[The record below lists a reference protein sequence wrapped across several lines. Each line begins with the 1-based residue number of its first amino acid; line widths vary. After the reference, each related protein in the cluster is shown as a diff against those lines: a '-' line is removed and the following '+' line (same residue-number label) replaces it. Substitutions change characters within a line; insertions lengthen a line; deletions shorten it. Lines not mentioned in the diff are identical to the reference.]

1 MATEAEIRRQLR
13 EAEFSKYQTQAPEEQ
28 TGSQYGAPI
37 GTVAGGIAGA
47 VLGSTI
53 LPGVG
58 TVAGAGLGASLGG
71 GIGSLA
77 SMPFAMQEE
86 ERKQE
91 YAKKLQEEQRQR
103 MLAQGKLMDELA
115 KVQARRE
122 AMRRMQ
128 QQAQSAA
135 SIIA

>member
-13 EAEFSKYQTQAPEEQ
+13 EAEFSKYQTQAPEENQ
-28 TGSQYGAPI
+28 YVGMIAPTASTIGALAGIKGGPAGMAIGSGIGGA
-37 GTVAGGIAGA
+37 
-47 VLGSTI
+47 LGS
-53 LPGVG
+53 LV
-58 TVAGAGLGASLGG
+58 
-71 GIGSLA
+71 
-77 SMPFAMQEE
+77 SMPFAAQEE
-86 ERKQE
+86 ERKRE
-91 YAKKLQEEQRQR
+91 YAKKLQEEQRKR

-115 KVQARRE
+115 KIQARRE

>member
-28 TGSQYGAPI
+28 TGSQYAAPI
-37 GTVAGGIAGA
+37 GTVLGGAIGALAGGIPTAGMGA
-47 VLGSTI
+47 A
-53 LPGVG
+53 PG
-58 TVAGAGLGASLGG
+58 AALGASIGG
-71 GIGSLA
+71 GLGSLV
-77 SMPFAMQEE
+77 SMPFAAQEE

-91 YAKKLQEEQRQR
+91 YAKKLQEEQRKR

-115 KVQARRE
+115 KIQARRE

>member
-13 EAEFSKYQTQAPEEQ
+13 EAEFRKYQTQAPEENQ
-28 TGSQYGAPI
+28 LLVYINPVGQAIGTAAGLKGGPLGMALGSQIGGA
-37 GTVAGGIAGA
+37 A
-47 VLGSTI
+47 
-53 LPGVG
+53 
-58 TVAGAGLGASLGG
+58 
-71 GIGSLA
+71 GSLIA
-77 SMPFAMQEE
+77 APFMAQEE
-86 ERKQE
+86 EKKRE
-91 YAKKLQEEQRQR
+91 YVRKLQEEQRRR

-115 KVQARRE
+115 RIHARRE

>member
-28 TGSQYGAPI
+28 NVSQYGAPI
-37 GTVAGGIAGA
+37 GSLLGGAIGAIGAGSVTGGMGAPAGA
-47 VLGSTI
+47 
-53 LPGVG
+53 
-58 TVAGAGLGASLGG
+58 ALGASIGG
-71 GIGSLA
+71 AAGSLLGT
-77 SMPFAMQEE
+77 PFAMQEE

-91 YAKKLQEEQRQR
+91 YAKKLQEEQRKR

-115 KVQARRE
+115 KIQARRE

>member
-47 VLGSTI
+47 VLGSTL

-58 TVAGAGLGASLGG
+58 TVAGAGLGASIGG
-71 GIGSLA
+71 GLGSLA

-86 ERKQE
+86 DRKQE

-103 MLAQGKLMDELA
+103 MLAQSGLMDELA
-115 KVQARRE
+115 KIQARRE

>member
-37 GTVAGGIAGA
+37 GS
-47 VLGSTI
+47 VLG
-53 LPGVG
+53 
-58 TVAGAGLGASLGG
+58 GASIGG

-86 ERKQE
+86 ERKRE

-103 MLAQGKLMDELA
+103 MLAQSGLMDELA
-115 KVQARRE
+115 KIQARRE